1 MCSLAS
7 VCEVNKTEGAKNRE
21 LKRVSS
27 AKWIPDDPPSWRKSN
42 VVKKL
47 GDILFH
53 IGIII
58 VKARVKPGISILIT
72 ADLNVGELS
81 GVSVVPSSLSAGV
94 SPELSAMTS
103 SLSELGGFS
112 A

>member
-1 MCSLAS
+1 
-7 VCEVNKTEGAKNRE
+7 
-21 LKRVSS
+21 
-27 AKWIPDDPPSWRKSN
+27 
-42 VVKKL
+42 L

-58 VKARVKPGISILIT
+58 VKARVLLYKPGISLLNA

-81 GVSVVPSSLSAGV
+81 GVSVVPSSWSAGV
-94 SPELSAMTS
+94 SLELSAMTS

-112 A
+112 AQQINPEDISMASRGFYMSSVKVSYNEAT

>member
-1 MCSLAS
+1 
-7 VCEVNKTEGAKNRE
+7 
-21 LKRVSS
+21 
-27 AKWIPDDPPSWRKSN
+27 
-42 VVKKL
+42 L

-58 VKARVKPGISILIT
+58 VKARVLLYKPGISILNA

-112 A
+112 AYQKIFPWLPGKKGAASSFVSRFNMSGVKVSHN